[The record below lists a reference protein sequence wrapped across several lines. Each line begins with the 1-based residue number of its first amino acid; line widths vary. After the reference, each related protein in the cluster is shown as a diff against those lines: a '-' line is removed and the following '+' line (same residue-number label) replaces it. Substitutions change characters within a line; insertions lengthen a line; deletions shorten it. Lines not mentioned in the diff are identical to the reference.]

1 VYPLPDKQTR
11 ALRRDQQAR
20 EIEHNQD
27 ALRASI
33 EESKRLVDQSE
44 AMILRHRRECEED
57 ELQSLN

>member
-1 VYPLPDKQTR
+1 MR

-20 EIEHNQD
+20 EIETNQD

-57 ELQSLN
+57 EVQSLS